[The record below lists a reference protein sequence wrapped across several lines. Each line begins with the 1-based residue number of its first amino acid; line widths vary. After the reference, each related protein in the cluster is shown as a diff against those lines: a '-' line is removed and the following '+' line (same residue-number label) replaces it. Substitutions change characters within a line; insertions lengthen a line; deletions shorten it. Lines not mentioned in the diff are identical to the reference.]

1 MYSFFGQILT
11 TKSRSPSPGPLTMTH
26 QTQNDRYDRR
36 ETLALDYAAAVNEE
50 SKDLFAADIDLVQI
64 DEPYRQAGP
73 EKAREYGLAALSRA
87 LEGAACIRADVVI
100 LASDRGM
107 KDLTRQ
113 VAFQKMK
120 EMVGGAKLVHSELQ
134 A

>member
-1 MYSFFGQILT
+1 M
-11 TKSRSPSPGPLTMTH
+11 
-26 QTQNDRYDRR
+26 
-36 ETLALDYAAAVNEE
+36 
-50 SKDLFAADIDLVQI
+50 
-64 DEPYRQAGP
+64 
-73 EKAREYGLAALSRA
+73 
-87 LEGAACIRADVVI
+87 VI

-120 EMVGGAKLVHSELQ
+120 EMVGGAKLVRSELQ